1 MDAERFD
8 GLVKA
13 LGAGTHRR
21 RVLGG
26 LLGALAASLGSGR
39 AGATQLRLCCS
50 AVCLDG
56 VLCAPGNV
64 VHRCFKLK
72 GAPTPSACPPPP
84 PGYEAT
90 GCREVVLNCSDC
102 GKTVC
107 PARE

>member
-1 MDAERFD
+1 MGERWREVRARGRGD
-8 GLVKA
+8 PS
-13 LGAGTHRR
+13 RR

-26 LLGALAASLGSGR
+26 LLGALAASLGPGR

>member
-1 MDAERFD
+1 MGERWREVRARGRGD
-8 GLVKA
+8 PS
-13 LGAGTHRR
+13 RR

-26 LLGALAASLGSGR
+26 LLGALAASLGPGQV
-39 AGATQLRLCCS
+39 GATQVRLCCS

-56 VLCAPGNV
+56 ALCVAGNV
-64 VHRCFKLK
+64 VHLCIKLK
-72 GAPTPSACPPPP
+72 GAPTPYSCPPPP

-90 GCREVVLNCSDC
+90 GCREVVPNCSDC

>member
-26 LLGALAASLGSGR
+26 LLAALAASLGS
-39 AGATQLRLCCS
+39 
-50 AVCLDG
+50 AVCVDG
-56 VLCAPGNV
+56 ALCAAGNV

-72 GAPTPSACPPPP
+72 GAPTSSACPPPP

-90 GCREVVLNCSDC
+90 GCREVVPNCSDC

>member
-8 GLVKA
+8 GLAKA
-13 LGAGTHRR
+13 LGAGTNRR

-26 LLGALAASLGSGR
+26 LLGALAASLSPAR
-39 AGATQLRLCCS
+39 AGAAQLRLCCS
-50 AVCLDG
+50 AVCVDG
-56 VLCAPGNV
+56 DLCAAGNV
-64 VHRCFKLK
+64 VHGCFKLK
-72 GAPTPSACPPPP
+72 GAPKCPPPP

-90 GCREVVLNCSDC
+90 GCREVVPNCSDC